1 MVMRS
6 KTVILVAQDDYLEG
20 ALALKSLLFEKE
32 KMKDFLILL
41 HYVNSYP

>member
-1 MVMRS
+1 MLDMVMRS

-32 KMKDFLILL
+32 KMKDFLI
-41 HYVNSYP
+41 